1 MSLVIVLT
9 LLISGLIVGF
19 VNTLS
24 AGGTAI
30 SIALYLALGLSPVEA
45 NATNRIGVL
54 MQSSLSAMLFA
65 RKGYLKQK
73 RVFIL
78 ALSAM
83 FGALLGSVLSLLIPM
98 QAFSYAMGVSLIVM
112 LFFLFTASKNFDTD
126 NEEKLSAKNKPLH
139 YIVFFLIGIYGGFV
153 QVGTGF
159 FLIAAGSML
168 LGADIIRTN
177 AIKAMVMT
185 LYTIVAIIVFVQG
198 GNVHWNFGLLHSAG
212 TFIGSFVATRIAFK
226 KGAKFIRYIVIVVII
241 FTALYLTGLIDMQ
254 TLFKNLLR

>member
-112 LFFLFTASKNFDTD
+112 LFFLFTAPKNFDTD

-159 FLIAAGSML
+159 FLIAAGSE
-168 LGADIIRTN
+168 
-177 AIKAMVMT
+177 
-185 LYTIVAIIVFVQG
+185 
-198 GNVHWNFGLLHSAG
+198 
-212 TFIGSFVATRIAFK
+212 
-226 KGAKFIRYIVIVVII
+226 
-241 FTALYLTGLIDMQ
+241 Q
-254 TLFKNLLR
+254 TS

>member
-112 LFFLFTASKNFDTD
+112 LFFLFTAPKNFDTD
-126 NEEKLSAKNKPLH
+126 N
-139 YIVFFLIGIYGGFV
+139 
-153 QVGTGF
+153 
-159 FLIAAGSML
+159 
-168 LGADIIRTN
+168 
-177 AIKAMVMT
+177 
-185 LYTIVAIIVFVQG
+185 
-198 GNVHWNFGLLHSAG
+198 
-212 TFIGSFVATRIAFK
+212 
-226 KGAKFIRYIVIVVII
+226 
-241 FTALYLTGLIDMQ
+241 
-254 TLFKNLLR
+254 